1 MVSASEVASEGR
13 AYQQAKP
20 FVPARLVAMA
30 IAGLEL
36 LAIVGTTPVASSI
49 YNLAYY
55 GGLPDLVFYL
65 RAGALIGLF
74 FVLHQALRGQYWAR
88 PDDTYRRGLAVA
100 FLSWNIALAMFLL
113 VSFLA
118 KASAYT
124 SRGTAITLYFLG
136 FAVVAA
142 VRIAFI
148 AITRGGFRNGWL
160 VEHRVLIVGTASDVT
175 RFERRYDPSRSGMR
189 IVEVVTVPTATAPDG
204 LAPVVE
210 TAVERARTLNVE
222 DVLLLFPW
230 SDRKAIDK
238 LTDAF
243 LTVPASIYLGP
254 DTDLDRF
261 GEIALSRLA
270 NAPCLRLEP
279 APLSLD
285 KRLAKRLLDILVA
298 STALT
303 LLAPFLLI
311 VGIVI
316 RLDGRGPA
324 LFYQRRLGFNN
335 RVFRIIKFR
344 TMATVEDD
352 MVRQATTNDSRIT
365 RVGRFLR
372 RWNIDELPQL
382 FNVLGGSMS
391 IVGPRPHALKMD
403 DEFQKKIAL
412 YARRHNVKPGITG
425 WAQVNGLRGP
435 TDGAGEDGGARPAR
449 HLLHRELVAVV
460 RPLHHAD
467 DIGFAACLSQ
477 RAVRGAAAP

>member
-20 FVPARLVAMA
+20 SVPARLVAAALAGLEFLA
-30 IAGLEL
+30 IAG
-36 LAIVGTTPVASSI
+36 TTAVTSSV

-55 GGLPDLVFYL
+55 GGLPDLAFYL
-65 RAGALIGLF
+65 RTGALIGLF
-74 FVLHQALRGQYWAR
+74 FVLRQALRGQYGAR
-88 PDDTYRRGLAVA
+88 PDDSYRKSLAVA
-100 FLSWNIALAMFLL
+100 FMSWNIALAMFLL
-113 VSFLA
+113 VSFLT
-118 KASAYT
+118 KASADT
-124 SRGTAITLYFLG
+124 SRGTAIALYFLG
-136 FAVVAA
+136 FAAVAA

-160 VEHRVLIVGTASDVT
+160 VKHRVLIVGTASDVKN
-175 RFERRYDPSRSGMR
+175 FEHRYEPSRSGMR
-189 IVEVVTVPTATAPDG
+189 IAEVVTALATTAPDD
-204 LAPVVE
+204 LAPILE

-254 DTDLDRF
+254 DSDLDRF
-261 GEIALSRLA
+261 GGIALSRLA
-270 NAPCLRLEP
+270 NAPCLRLER

-285 KRLAKRLLDILVA
+285 KRLAKRLFDILVA

-303 LLAPFLLI
+303 LLAPFLLV
-311 VGIVI
+311 VGLAI
-316 RLDGRGPA
+316 RLDSRGPA
-324 LFYQRRLGFNN
+324 LFFQRRLGFNN

-344 TMATVEDD
+344 TMTTMEDD
-352 MVRQATTNDSRIT
+352 MASQATAGDARVT
-365 RVGRFLR
+365 RLGRLLR

-382 FNVLGGSMS
+382 LNVLAGSMS
-391 IVGPRPHALKMD
+391 IVGPRPHPLKLD
-403 DEFQKKIAL
+403 DEYQKKIAL

-435 TDGAGEDGGARPAR
+435 TDGHEKMEARVE
-449 HLLHRELVAVV
+449 HDIFYIENWSLSFDLYIMLMTLVS
-460 RPLHHAD
+460 P
-467 DIGFAACLSQ
+467 
-477 RAVRGAAAP
+477 RAYRNAL